1 MMTMLL
7 KKFFCCVQC
16 PIHATPFFMEHHT
29 QKIPCFLS
37 STNRRRWKVT
47 LISAPMCFWIKK
59 KEFVIPFLQ
68 LWRDCRVLVDF
79 GMWNRTTAMVNALY
93 LSFCLILSL
102 VFPIMISFLVCD
114 MRKRID
120 LLRKR
125 FNHFLCLYSSSPS
138 TNPFLLLPGET
149 KDAVEEDDYH
159 RSLFLTTLHVQ
170 IQSPTT
176 LLLLQ
181 TKIRK

>member
-1 MMTMLL
+1 M
-7 KKFFCCVQC
+7 
-16 PIHATPFFMEHHT
+16 
-29 QKIPCFLS
+29 
-37 STNRRRWKVT
+37 T

-102 VFPIMISFLVCD
+102 VFSIIISFLVCD

-120 LLRKR
+120 LL
-125 FNHFLCLYSSSPS
+125 
-138 TNPFLLLPGET
+138 
-149 KDAVEEDDYH
+149 
-159 RSLFLTTLHVQ
+159 
-170 IQSPTT
+170 
-176 LLLLQ
+176 
-181 TKIRK
+181 